1 MTDKDIKE
9 DYKGSVDE
17 KGLPHGKGVNATYW
31 DDKVRCIQEG
41 LWQKGF
47 LVEGSETLFSDEQDD
62 GKYAIKKEVG
72 KWRYDEK
79 KNTCEE
85 FLSGDGEE
93 LYYKNEEDLKNNKPM
108 GYVKGIFD
116 DGSLLKGEVYNAY
129 LIGYSDESF
138 IKKIIIKGKAKKNA
152 VKIKLGEVFFENG
165 DRYEGEIEYDMP
177 QGKGTMYYKEDG
189 THLEGEWV
197 DGNFKEKN

>member
-1 MTDKDIKE
+1 MKRKIEDKYEGAKNE
-9 DYKGSVDE
+9 D
-17 KGLPHGKGVNATYW
+17 GLPHGKGKHVSVGT
-31 DDKVRCIQEG
+31 DGKISFIEEG
-41 LWQKGF
+41 IWKNGF
-47 LVEGSETLFSDEQDD
+47 LVEGSETLFGDEQAD

-85 FLSGDGEE
+85 FLSGEGEE
-93 LYYKNEEDLKNNKPM
+93 LYYKNEEDFKNNKVM

-177 QGKGTMYYKEDG
+177 QGKGIMFYKEDG

-197 DGNFKEKN
+197 DGNFKEK